1 MNRFLTTSSILGCL
15 FFSYVNPVK
24 AQVQSDNSVGTEV
37 NQTDN
42 VSEITGGTTKGENL
56 FHSFQEFSLTSTGT
70 AFFNNAV
77 NIKNIIGRVTGGT
90 VSNID
95 GLIKANGNSNLILI
109 NPNGINFGANARL
122 DIGGSFLGSTA
133 NSIIFEDG
141 TVFSANDSQ
150 SPLLTVSVPIG
161 LQLGQNSG
169 AINVQGTGNNLS
181 LENPI
186 FFPFNRG
193 EVTGLKLQSG
203 KTLGL
208 VGGDIT
214 FTGGAVASESGRIEL
229 GSVAEG
235 IVNLDFGSQ
244 NFSLSY
250 ENVSAFKDIN
260 LTQQAL
266 VDASGK
272 DSGSIHLQGDA
283 VNVNDG
289 SVVLIQN
296 QGERVS
302 GNLTVDAAKSLSIN
316 GTSKDSFVSSGL
328 FTEAL
333 ASGNGGAISVNTPK
347 LEVTGGASII
357 ASSFGAA
364 ASGNLT
370 LNIADD
376 FQVVGFAQINPNKFS
391 TVSAQAYGVGNAG
404 SIDITTGNFTALGG
418 GNVASVTGGSGTG
431 SGGNINVN
439 ASDSIKLIGI
449 NPIAFAPSQITA
461 GSGGAGNAGNVSL
474 ETKNLIVQDGGR
486 VDASATASGNAGNL
500 TINASDSIEVT
511 GTVPDSLNPS
521 LIIASANILDP
532 ELRQFLG
539 LPDRPSGNSGSV
551 TINTPQLQVKNGGQL
566 TVRNDGTGN
575 AGNLAVKANSIN
587 LSNGGG
593 ISAAIEGGTGG
604 TINLEVADS
613 INLTSGSQIQSDNFG
628 AGDGG
633 EITIAANSLNI
644 SDRAYITTTSFGS
657 GNGGDISLNI
667 AESFNIKGQGFEQF
681 QQAFQASVLNGSLKP
696 GTRGT
701 GIFIGTAADGMGGNL
716 QIDTN
721 SLSLTD
727 GAIVFSPIFASGNGG
742 DITVNAADIE
752 IVGSALSSVALANS
766 SNLGSGGNIAVDT
779 ERLTIKEGGAISN
792 ATFGNANAGGIN
804 INAAEMIDLKN
815 TPDNALIFTGIYAN
829 TSIGDGKGGDI
840 NLKTANLFI
849 NDALV
854 TSTTGAFVGGN
865 LNLAAKGESGN
876 ILIQVDDTIKIAGI
890 STDPRFVSGIFTS
903 SFNSGTAGN
912 IEIFTGNLSLGDG
925 SEIAATTVG
934 SGNGGNLTIN
944 AKDSIELT
952 GATTISNLQRGGLI
966 AASGRAAFP
975 EFEASGD
982 SGDINLTAKELTIQ
996 GGAGIDAQSLGTGS
1010 AGNLNIEVEDS
1021 ILLDD
1026 RGTISAATSTGKGGN
1041 INIDAGNIFWKGN
1054 STTTAAGDADGGNIS
1069 IKGRNLVV
1077 LEASKLAADAN
1088 TGKGGNINIDA
1099 QGLFI
1104 CDECVVSA
1112 SSRLGIDGI
1121 VNINTLE
1128 PNPNLEIVNVP
1139 IKLKQPEEAVAQAC
1153 SGEQKPNASQLTI
1166 SGRGGLPNRPN
1177 DTLSSESIVSVG
1189 LPQNQAQTDRN
1200 KNLESS
1206 SKLPAPAH
1214 NWYVNS
1220 KGVVVLTAQSTATT
1234 NNSQFNSSDCHVR

>member
-1 MNRFLTTSSILGCL
+1 MGCL
-15 FFSYVNPVK
+15 FFSNVNPVK
-24 AQVQSDNSVGTEV
+24 AQVNSDNSVGTEV

-56 FHSFQEFSLTSTGT
+56 FHSFQEFSLTSTDT
-70 AFFNNAV
+70 AFFNNAI
-77 NIKNIIGRVTGGT
+77 NIKNIISRVTGGT
-90 VSNID
+90 VSDID
-95 GLIKANGNSNLILI
+95 GLIKANGESNLILI

-141 TVFSANDSQ
+141 TVFSANNSQ

-193 EVTGLKLQSG
+193 EVAGLKLQSG

-214 FTGGAVASESGRIEL
+214 FTGGVVASERRIEL

-235 IVNLDFGSQ
+235 IVNLNFGSQ

-250 ENVSAFKDIN
+250 ENVSAFKNIN

-272 DSGSIHLQGDA
+272 GSGSIHIQGDA

-289 SVVLIQN
+289 SAVLIQN
-296 QGERVS
+296 QGEEES
-302 GNLTVDAAKSLSIN
+302 GSLTVDAAKSLSIN

-333 ASGNGGAISVNTPK
+333 ASGNGGAIFVNTPK

-376 FQVVGFAQINPNKFS
+376 FQVVGFAQIDPNKFS
-391 TVSAQAYGVGNAG
+391 TVSAQAYGTGNAG
-404 SIDITTGNFTALGG
+404 SIDVTTRNFTALGG
-418 GNVASVTGGSGTG
+418 GNIASVTGALGTG

-500 TINASDSIEVT
+500 TIDASDSILVT
-511 GTVPDSLNPS
+511 GTVPNSLNPS

-539 LPDRPSGNSGSV
+539 LPERPSGNSGSV
-551 TINTPQLQVKNGGQL
+551 TIDTPQLQIMDGGQV
-566 TVRNDGTGN
+566 TVRNDGTGD
-575 AGNLAVKANSIN
+575 AGDLAVKANSIN
-587 LSNGGG
+587 LSNGGS
-593 ISAAIEGGTGG
+593 ISAAIEEGKGG

-613 INLTSGSQIQSDNFG
+613 LNLTSGSQIQSDNFG

-633 EITIAANSLNI
+633 EIKIAAKSLNI

-681 QQAFQASVLNGSLKP
+681 QQAFQASVLNGLLKP

-701 GIFIGTAADGMGGNL
+701 GIFIGTAADGNGGNL
-716 QIDTN
+716 QIDAN

-727 GAIVFSPIFASGNGG
+727 GGVIFAPIFTDGKGGN
-742 DITVNAADIE
+742 ITVNTTDLE
-752 IVGSALSSVALANS
+752 IAGSALQTGAVVNS
-766 SNLGSGGNIAVDT
+766 SSLASGGNIAVDT
-779 ERLTIKEGGAISN
+779 ERLTISDGGTIVN
-792 ATFGNANAGGIN
+792 ATFGDATGGN
-804 INAAEMIDLKN
+804 IDIKAAEFIDLKN

-829 TSIGDGKGGDI
+829 TSIGNGKGGDMTI
-840 NLKTANLFI
+840 ETGNLSIDNAFL
-849 NDALV
+849 
-854 TSTTGAFVGGN
+854 TSNTGAFVRGGLTLGGN
-865 LNLAAKGESGN
+865 GDSGN

-890 STDPRFVSGIFTS
+890 LTDPRFASGIFTS
-903 SFNSGTAGN
+903 SFSRGKAGN
-912 IEIFTGNLSLGDG
+912 IEIFTSNLSLGKG
-925 SEIAATTVG
+925 SEIAATTVS
-934 SGNGGNLTIN
+934 SGDGGNLTIN
-944 AKDSIELT
+944 ARDSIELT
-952 GATTISNLQRGGLI
+952 GATTVNNMQRGGLR

-975 EFEASGD
+975 ELEANGD
-982 SGDINLTAKELTIQ
+982 SGDINITAKELTIQ

-1010 AGNLNIEVEDS
+1010 AGNVNIEVENS

-1041 INIDAGNIFWKGN
+1041 ININAGNIFWKGN
-1054 STTTAAGDADGGNIS
+1054 STTTATGNADGGNIS

-1077 LEASKLAADAN
+1077 LGASGLAADAN
-1088 TGKGGNINIDA
+1088 TGKGGNININA

-1104 CDECVVSA
+1104 CSECVVSA

-1153 SGEQKPNASQLTI
+1153 SAEQKPNKSQLTI

-1177 DTLSSESIVSVG
+1177 DTLSSESIVNVG
-1189 LPQNQAQTDRN
+1189 LPQNLAQTDRN

-1206 SKLPAPAH
+1206 NKLPAPAH

-1220 KGVVVLTAQSTATT
+1220 QGVVVLTAQSTATT
-1234 NNSQFNSSDCHVR
+1234 TNSQFNSSDCHVR

>member
-24 AQVQSDNSVGTEV
+24 AQVKSDNSVGTEV

-42 VSEITGGTTKGENL
+42 VSEITGGSTKGENL
-56 FHSFQEFSLTSTGT
+56 FHSFQEFSLTSTDT
-70 AFFNNAV
+70 ALFNNAV
-77 NIKNIIGRVTGGT
+77 NIKNIISRVTGGT
-90 VSNID
+90 VSDID
-95 GLIKANGNSNLILI
+95 GLIKANGDSNLILI

-193 EVTGLKLQSG
+193 EVAGLKLQSG

-214 FTGGAVASESGRIEL
+214 FTGGVVASERRIEL

-235 IVNLDFGSQ
+235 IVNLDFGTQ

-250 ENVSAFKDIN
+250 ENISAFKDIN

-266 VDASGK
+266 VDASGIN
-272 DSGSIHLQGDA
+272 SGSIHIQGNA
-283 VNVNDG
+283 INVKDG
-289 SVVLIQN
+289 SAVLIQN
-296 QGERVS
+296 QGEEES
-302 GNLTVDAAKSLSIN
+302 GSLTVDAAKSLSIN
-316 GTSKDSFVSSGL
+316 GTSTNDIVFSGL
-328 FTEAL
+328 YTEAL
-333 ASGNGGAISVNTPK
+333 AGGKGGAISINTPK
-347 LEVTGGASII
+347 LEVVEGASIT
-357 ASSFGAA
+357 AAAYSSA
-364 ASGNLT
+364 ASGNLI

-391 TVSAQAYGVGNAG
+391 TVSAQAYGTGNAG
-404 SIDITTGNFTALGG
+404 SIDVATKNFTALGG
-418 GNVASVTGGSGTG
+418 GNIASVTGAAGTG
-431 SGGNINVN
+431 SGGNININ
-439 ASDSIKLIGI
+439 AADSIKLIGI

-474 ETKNLIVQDGGR
+474 ETKNLTVQDGGR

-500 TINASDSIEVT
+500 TINASDSILVT
-511 GTVPDSLNPS
+511 GTVPNSLNPS

-551 TINTPQLQVKNGGQL
+551 TINTPQLQIMDGGQV
-566 TVRNDGTGN
+566 TVRNDGTGD

-587 LSNGGG
+587 LSNGGS
-593 ISAAIEGGTGG
+593 ISAAIEEGRGG
-604 TINLEVADS
+604 TINLEIADS
-613 INLTSGSQIQSDNFG
+613 LNLTSGSQIQSDNFG

-633 EITIAANSLNI
+633 EIKIAAKSLNI
-644 SDRAYITTTSFGS
+644 SDRAYITTTSFSAGD
-657 GNGGDISLNI
+657 GGDISLNI
-667 AESFNIKGQGFEQF
+667 AESLNIKGQGFEQF
-681 QQAFQASVLNGSLKP
+681 QQAFQASALNGSLKP
-696 GTRGT
+696 DARGT
-701 GIFIGTAADGMGGNL
+701 GIFIGTAAMGNGGNL
-716 QIDTN
+716 QIDAN

-727 GAIVFSPIFASGNGG
+727 GGIIFAPIFTDGNGG
-742 DITVNAADIE
+742 NITVNATDLE
-752 IVGSALSSVALANS
+752 IAGSALQTGALVNS
-766 SNLGSGGNIAVDT
+766 SSLASVGDIAVDT
-779 ERLTIKEGGAISN
+779 ERLTIRDGGTIVN
-792 ATFGNANAGGIN
+792 ATFGDATGGDID
-804 INAAEMIDLKN
+804 IKAAEFIDLKN

-829 TSIGDGKGGDI
+829 TSIGNGKGGDMMI
-840 NLKTANLFI
+840 ETGNLSI
-849 NDALV
+849 DDAFL
-854 TSTTGAFVGGN
+854 TSNTGAFVRGG
-865 LNLAAKGESGN
+865 LTLGGDGDSGN
-876 ILIQVDDTIKIAGI
+876 ILIQVDDTIKITGI
-890 STDPRFVSGIFTS
+890 LIDPRFASGIFTS
-903 SFNSGTAGN
+903 SFSRGKAGN
-912 IEIFTGNLSLGDG
+912 IEIYTSNLSLGKG
-925 SEIAATTVG
+925 SEIAATTVS
-934 SGNGGNLTIN
+934 SGDGGNLTIN
-944 AKDSIELT
+944 ARDSIELT
-952 GATTISNLQRGGLI
+952 GATSVNNMQRGGLR

-975 EFEASGD
+975 ELEANGD

-1010 AGNLNIEVEDS
+1010 AGNVNIEVEDS

-1026 RGTISAATSTGKGGN
+1026 QGTISAATNTGKGGN
-1041 INIDAGNIFWKGN
+1041 ININAGNIFWKGN
-1054 STTTAAGDADGGNIS
+1054 STTTATGNADGGNIS
-1069 IKGRNLVV
+1069 IKARNLVV
-1077 LEASKLAADAN
+1077 LEASRLAADAN
-1088 TGKGGNINIDA
+1088 TGKGGNVNIDA

-1104 CDECVVSA
+1104 CNECVASA
-1112 SSRLGIDGI
+1112 SSKLGIDGM

-1153 SGEQKPNASQLTI
+1153 SAEQKPNKSQLII

-1177 DTLSSESIVSVG
+1177 DILSSESIVNVG
-1189 LPQNQAQTDRN
+1189 LPQNLAQTDQN
-1200 KNLESS
+1200 KNIESPN
-1206 SKLPAPAH
+1206 KLPAPAH

-1220 KGVVVLTAQSTATT
+1220 QGIVVLTAQSTATT
-1234 NNSQFNSSDCHVR
+1234 TNSQFNSSDCHVR